1 MNITLQQLKAKGA
14 CEEQVALFAEH
25 FGQGSEV
32 TLEKCLSVAGIFDW
46 YWAAKRFLLPTRR
59 AEYFRVEATAWVE
72 YFRAVATARAEYE
85 HAVASARAERAK
97 APAWV

>member
-25 FGQGSEV
+25 FGQGCEV

-46 YWAAKRFLLPTRR
+46 SWAAKRFLLPTGQAEYFRVG
-59 AEYFRVEATAWVE
+59 ATAWTEYFRVEATA
-72 YFRAVATARAEYE
+72 RAEYE
-85 HAVASARAERAK
+85 HTVATAWEKYELAV
-97 APAWV
+97 